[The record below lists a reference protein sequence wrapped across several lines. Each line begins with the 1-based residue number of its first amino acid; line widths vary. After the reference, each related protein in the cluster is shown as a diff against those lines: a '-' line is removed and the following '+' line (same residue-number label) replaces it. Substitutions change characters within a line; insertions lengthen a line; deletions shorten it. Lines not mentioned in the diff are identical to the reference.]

1 LAHADTGAG
10 FDIDVRLFLFII
22 TAARRGDD
30 SRPGRRT
37 VLVFSRG
44 LQVGDAVDSAIDQVD
59 ALGWSDVEL
68 QAAKEVTDDIATER
82 DALARDAMERALA
95 DGFAHLVY

>member
-1 LAHADTGAG
+1 M
-10 FDIDVRLFLFII
+10 
-22 TAARRGDD
+22 
-30 SRPGRRT
+30 
-37 VLVFSRG
+37 LVFSRG
-44 LQVGDAVDSAIDQVD
+44 LEIGDAVDSAIDQVD